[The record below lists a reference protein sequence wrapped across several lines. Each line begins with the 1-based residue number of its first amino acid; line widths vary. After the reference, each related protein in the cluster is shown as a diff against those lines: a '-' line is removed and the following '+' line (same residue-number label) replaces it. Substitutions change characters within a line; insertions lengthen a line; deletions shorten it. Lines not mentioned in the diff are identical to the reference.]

1 VHELQQEMNVP
12 KSINSRGAFLLASV
26 LAIAMASS
34 TAVARQDTKNTPR
47 QDTLSTQQDTQCR
60 PAGPL
65 VQISELPEASG
76 IAISRTV
83 PGRLWAHN
91 DSGQSQVFALDVH
104 GKVTARVQVTGA
116 TVEDWEA
123 MAVGPCPD
131 GSCLFMADIGDN
143 SAKRQSVTVYRV
155 AEPSGKEAAVT
166 GADAIEMKYPDG
178 AHDAEALLVTPD
190 GSILIVTKGE
200 TGPVNVYR
208 APANVRPGAA
218 VTLERIGASIQGKA
232 TQEQRITDGAVS
244 PDGQWVAL
252 RSRGSLVFF
261 RTTDFLK
268 GQWNEARRVDL
279 AALREPQGEGIALGS
294 NNTVFLAGEGGGKG
308 QPGTLTRFTC
318 ELQS

>member
-1 VHELQQEMNVP
+1 MHTP
-12 KSINSRGAFLLASV
+12 INTHQAFLLASV
-26 LAIAMASS
+26 MAIAMSSS
-34 TAVARQDTKNTPR
+34 TTIAEGKPQSRPR
-47 QDTLSTQQDTQCR
+47 QDTHNTQCR

-65 VQISELPEASG
+65 VQIPELPEASG
-76 IAISRTV
+76 VAVSPSV

-91 DSGQSQVFALDVH
+91 DSGEAQLFALDVH
-104 GKVTARVQVTGA
+104 GKVTSRVQVTGA
-116 TVEDWEA
+116 KVEDWEA
-123 MAVGPCPD
+123 MAAGPCPG
-131 GSCLFMADIGDN
+131 GSCLFIGDIGDN

-155 AEPSGKEAAVT
+155 AEPPGNDAAVKS
-166 GADAIEMKYPDG
+166 AEAIEMRYPDG
-178 AHDAEALLVTPD
+178 PHDAEALLVTPD

-208 APANVRPGAA
+208 APANARPGAT
-218 VTLERIGASIQGKA
+218 VTLERIGDSIQGKA
-232 TQEQRITDGAVS
+232 TQEQRITDGAIS

-252 RSRGSLVFF
+252 RTRGSLVFF

-279 AALREPQGEGIALGS
+279 AALREPQGEGVALGS
-294 NNTVFLAGEGGGKG
+294 NNTVYLASEGGGKK

>member
-1 VHELQQEMNVP
+1 MHTP
-12 KSINSRGAFLLASV
+12 INSREAFFLASV
-26 LAIAMASS
+26 MAMAMASS
-34 TAVARQDTKNTPR
+34 AAVAREDTQSTPR
-47 QDTLSTQQDTQCR
+47 QDTQSTQCR

-76 IAISRTV
+76 IAVSRSV

-91 DSGQSQVFALDVH
+91 DSGQAQLFALDVH

-116 TVEDWEA
+116 KVEDWEA
-123 MAVGPCPD
+123 MAVGPCTG
-131 GSCLFMADIGDN
+131 GSCLFIADIGDN
-143 SAKRQSVTVYRV
+143 SAKRQSVTVYRM
-155 AEPSGKEAAVT
+155 AEPSENDAAVK

-208 APANVRPGAA
+208 APADARPGAT
-218 VTLERIGASIQGKA
+218 VTLERIGMSIQGKA
-232 TQEQRITDGAVS
+232 AQEQRITDGAVS
-244 PDGQWVAL
+244 PDGQWIAL
-252 RSRGSLVFF
+252 RSRGSLVFY
-261 RTTDFLK
+261 RTSDFLK
-268 GQWNEARRVDL
+268 GQWNEVRRVDL

-294 NNTVFLAGEGGGKG
+294 NNTVYLAGEGGGKG
-308 QPGTLTRFTC
+308 QPGTFARFTC

>member
-1 VHELQQEMNVP
+1 VHTP
-12 KSINSRGAFLLASV
+12 INSREAFFLASV
-26 LAIAMASS
+26 MAMAMASS
-34 TAVARQDTKNTPR
+34 AAVAREDTQSTPR
-47 QDTLSTQQDTQCR
+47 QDTQSTQCR

-76 IAISRTV
+76 IAVSRSV

-91 DSGQSQVFALDVH
+91 DSGQAQLFALDVH

-116 TVEDWEA
+116 KVEDWEA
-123 MAVGPCPD
+123 MAVGPCTG
-131 GSCLFMADIGDN
+131 GSCLFIADIGDN
-143 SAKRQSVTVYRV
+143 SAKRQSVTVYRM
-155 AEPSGKEAAVT
+155 AEPSENDAAVK

-208 APANVRPGAA
+208 APADARPGAT
-218 VTLERIGASIQGKA
+218 VTLERIGMSIQGKA
-232 TQEQRITDGAVS
+232 AQEQRITDGAVS
-244 PDGQWVAL
+244 PDGQWIAL
-252 RSRGSLVFF
+252 RSRGSLVFY
-261 RTTDFLK
+261 RTSDFLK
-268 GQWNEARRVDL
+268 GQWNEVRRVDL

-294 NNTVFLAGEGGGKG
+294 NNTVYLAGEGGGKG
-308 QPGTLTRFTC
+308 QPGTFARFTC

>member
-1 VHELQQEMNVP
+1 MHTP
-12 KSINSRGAFLLASV
+12 INTREAFLLAGV
-26 LAIAMASS
+26 MAIAVSSS
-34 TAVARQDTKNTPR
+34 TTVAEGKPQSTPR
-47 QDTLSTQQDTQCR
+47 QDTPSTQCR

-65 VQISELPEASG
+65 VQIPELPEASG
-76 IAISRTV
+76 VAVSRSV

-91 DSGQSQVFALDVH
+91 DSGEAQLFALDVH
-104 GKVTARVQVTGA
+104 GKVTSRVQVTGA
-116 TVEDWEA
+116 KVEDWEA
-123 MAVGPCPD
+123 MAAGPCPG
-131 GSCLFMADIGDN
+131 GSCLFIGDIGDN

-155 AEPSGKEAAVT
+155 AEPSGNDAAIK
-166 GADAIEMKYPDG
+166 GAEAIEMKYPDG

-208 APANVRPGAA
+208 APASARPGAT
-218 VTLERIGASIQGKA
+218 VTLERIGDSIHGKA

-252 RSRGSLVFF
+252 RTRGSLVFF
-261 RTTDFLK
+261 RTADFLK

-279 AALREPQGEGIALGS
+279 AALREPQGEGVALGS
-294 NNTVFLAGEGGGKG
+294 NNTVYLASEGGGKK

>member
-1 VHELQQEMNVP
+1 MHTPN
-12 KSINSRGAFLLASV
+12 NSREAFLLASV
-26 LAIAMASS
+26 MAIAMSSS
-34 TAVARQDTKNTPR
+34 TAVAQGNTQTTPR
-47 QDTLSTQQDTQCR
+47 QDTQSTQCR

-76 IAISRTV
+76 VAVSRSV

-91 DSGQSQVFALDVH
+91 DSGPAQLFALDLH

-116 TVEDWEA
+116 KVEDWEA

-131 GSCLFMADIGDN
+131 GSCLFIADIGDN
-143 SAKRQSVTVYRV
+143 SAKRPSVTVYRV
-155 AEPSGKEAAVT
+155 AEPSGNDAAVK

-208 APANVRPGAA
+208 APANARPGAT
-218 VTLERIGASIQGKA
+218 VTLERIGESMQGKA
-232 TQEQRITDGAVS
+232 AQEQRITDGAVS

-261 RTTDFLK
+261 RTADFLK

-279 AALREPQGEGIALGS
+279 AGLREPQGEGVALGN
-294 NNTVFLAGEGGGKG
+294 NNTVYLASEGGGKG
-308 QPGTLTRFTC
+308 QPGTLTQFTC
-318 ELQS
+318 EMPS